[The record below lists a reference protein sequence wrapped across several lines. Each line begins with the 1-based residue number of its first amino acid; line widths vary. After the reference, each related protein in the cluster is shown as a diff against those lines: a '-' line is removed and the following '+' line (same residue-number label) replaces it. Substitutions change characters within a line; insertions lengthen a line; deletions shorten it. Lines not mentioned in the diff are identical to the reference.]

1 MTRTAAPSAPVLR
14 EVLMTV
20 RTVCR
25 PPSLRGVLRVPGDK
39 SISHRAVLF
48 GAIAEGESRVDNFL
62 MGADCLATVACVRA
76 LGVEVA
82 LSETPDGASV
92 TVRGVGLDGLQEPA
106 DVLDCGNSGTTMRLL
121 SGLLAGRPFLTV
133 LTGDASLRS
142 RPMGRVLE
150 PLRAMGARVA
160 GRAGDRLPP
169 VVLHGGELRGMAHDL
184 PVASAQLKSALILA
198 GLRAEGETLV
208 QEPAAS
214 RNHTELMLAAM
225 GAPLTAEGT
234 RVAVRRP
241 ERPLAPLRLRVPG
254 DLSAAAFWLVAAAC
268 HPDAEVTVTDVGL
281 NPTRAGVLEALRAM
295 GADLTVRNERL
306 EGGEPAGDVTV
317 RSSRLHGTV
326 LAGALIPRAI
336 DEIPV
341 LALAASIADGDTIVR
356 DAAELRVKETDRI
369 AATAEELGR
378 LGARIEPLPDGMVIR
393 GGAVLRGARCHSRG
407 DHRLAMTLAVAGLLA
422 DGETMID
429 DAGVVDVSYPAF
441 WHDLARLTGEP
452 APTEPGTAG
461 AASRGTAR

>member
-1 MTRTAAPSAPVLR
+1 
-14 EVLMTV
+14 MTV
-20 RTVCR
+20 RTVRR
-25 PPSLRGVLRVPGDK
+25 PGSLRGVLRVPGDK

-48 GAIAEGESRVDNFL
+48 GAIAEGESHIDNFL
-62 MGADCLATVACVRA
+62 VAADCLSTVACVRA

-82 LSETPDGASV
+82 LHESSDGASV
-92 TVRGVGLDGLQEPA
+92 TVQGVGLDGLQEPA

-121 SGLLAGRPFLTV
+121 SGLLAGRPFLAV
-133 LTGDASLRS
+133 LTGDASLRA

-169 VVLHGGELRGMAHDL
+169 VVLHGGDLRGVEHHL

-198 GLRAEGETLV
+198 GLRAKGETLV
-208 QEPAAS
+208 QEPAVS

-225 GAPLTAEGT
+225 GAPLRVDGT
-234 RVAVRRP
+234 CVAVRRA
-241 ERPLAPLRLRVPG
+241 ERPLTPLRLRVPG

-268 HPDAEVTVTDVGL
+268 HPDAEVTVTGVGL
-281 NPTRAGVLEALRAM
+281 NPTRAGVIEALRAM
-295 GADLTVRNERL
+295 GADLAVRNVRL
-306 EGGEPAGDVTV
+306 EGGEPVGDITV
-317 RSSRLHGTV
+317 HSSRLRGTV
-326 LAGALIPRAI
+326 LAGALIPRLI
-336 DEIPV
+336 DEVPV
-341 LALAASIADGDTIVR
+341 LALAAAVADGDTIVR

-369 AATAEELGR
+369 AATAAELGR

-422 DGETMID
+422 DGETTIE
-429 DAGVVDVSYPAF
+429 DAGAVDVSYPAF

-452 APTEPGTAG
+452 APTERSGVAGVAAAAQGTAE
-461 AASRGTAR
+461 